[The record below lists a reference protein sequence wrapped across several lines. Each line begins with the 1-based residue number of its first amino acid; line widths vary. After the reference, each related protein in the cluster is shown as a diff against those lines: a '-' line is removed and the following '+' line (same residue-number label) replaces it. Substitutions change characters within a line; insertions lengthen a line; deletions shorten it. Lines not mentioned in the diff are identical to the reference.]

1 MASKSTIDQLKAKLK
16 ELLQN
21 GSVKMSVYFGLLDL
35 LDSGQDL
42 LFVSEA
48 MKTIDDAEAQEAAKT
63 AAKQAK
69 PSSGS
74 MTQAEYDAAKK
85 AKYQE
90 YKTGKITNYAY
101 IQWKKKNDP
110 ALNPAPAAPAAP
122 AGLTQAEYE
131 VLKKQKYADYKAG
144 KITNYAYI
152 QWKKKNDPSL
162 NGGAASAS
170 AAKSTA
176 TTAPDPGQA
185 AADKAVAEVEKRL
198 RKTYKQAYN
207 EITQKMTEWSK
218 AFADKDSE
226 MQGKVASG
234 EITQAQYDSWLQGQV
249 LAGDLWQKKLDQ
261 VSGVL
266 LEANQQAMEIV
277 NGQKMGVFAENAN
290 YQSYQ
295 LTQDTKLDLSF
306 AVYDVDAVAK
316 LIKDR
321 PELLPRKQVNGKK
334 DKAWNQNKMANIAAQ
349 AIIQGESIPQIAR
362 RIATET
368 ASDNMKAMVRYARTA
383 MTSAQNAGR
392 METLHRAKGMGI
404 QCKKVW
410 LATLDRRTRDS
421 HRNLDGQVRDIDEP
435 FDSDFGKIMFPGDP
449 EGHPGDVYNC
459 RCTLTY
465 QYEDY
470 PVDPSTNDRLMY
482 EEWDEEVPVKKKDKN
497 GKEYETKKIIHHRE
511 SKLVTDVTYNEWA
524 AVKQADKIN
533 SLNFAKVTLAEAQKA
548 VIKHKIKEDKVYSD
562 LWKDDVTLADYPAK
576 AASIDAKRDYY
587 TAEIEKLNNAIANG
601 QSWAKP
607 EKVKELEKKRKLLN
621 EFELNGQILQKRN
634 EALKALQDL
643 YDQVGYQKTA
653 TAPVVPGALKKPAKK
668 ASTGAAAGGG
678 TSGQAAATAGS
689 AGQAAAKSGQFA
701 ANAWDAKTKKAA
713 KYYDHKDDADK
724 VLRPELDALWDNLT
738 ETQKYAVWEYTAN
751 SNPMNKRLSGYA
763 DTKKWERKDFVGFGN
778 TVWGLED
785 TWRYLPSGME
795 KFGENGHSK
804 YHKAITELT
813 KAIEKSTLGRD
824 MWFKRQGGPGD
835 FAGMMEGGGF
845 KFEQIFNLLDGK
857 HSQAELDAALVGQRG
872 KNNAFTSVGIAKD
885 AMWSGNIWYNIYAPK
900 GTKGIY
906 AEPQSHYGQSMG
918 RKDVIYKK
926 GSSYSGIGSE
936 AEVIMQRGTEYRI
949 LAIRQKKDRWGDPE
963 YEVDMEIVAQPDYF
977 AHGDEDTYN
986 DGKTRHKK

>member
-1 MASKSTIDQLKAKLK
+1 
-16 ELLQN
+16 
-21 GSVKMSVYFGLLDL
+21 
-35 LDSGQDL
+35 
-42 LFVSEA
+42 
-48 MKTIDDAEAQEAAKT
+48 
-63 AAKQAK
+63 
-69 PSSGS
+69 
-74 MTQAEYDAAKK
+74 MTKAEYELEKK
-85 AKYQE
+85 KKYQE
-90 YKTGKITNYAY
+90 YKAGLITNYAY

-162 NGGAASAS
+162 NGGAASTS
-170 AAKSTA
+170 TAKSTSA
-176 TTAPDPGQA
+176 TVPDPGQV
-185 AADKAVAEVEKRL
+185 AADQAVAEVEKRL

-218 AFADKDSE
+218 AFADKESE

-249 LAGDLWQKKLDQ
+249 LAGDLWKKKLDQ

-316 LIKDR
+316 LVKDR

-334 DKAWNQNKMANIAAQ
+334 DKAWNQTKMANIAAQ

-465 QYEDY
+465 QYDEY
-470 PVDPSTNDRLMY
+470 PADPSNNQRYDQ
-482 EEWDEEVPVKKKDKN
+482 
-497 GKEYETKKIIHHRE
+497 E
-511 SKLVTDVTYNEWA
+511 SGQLVADMTYNEWSA
-524 AVKQADKIN
+524 AKEASKIN
-533 SLNFAKVTLAEAQKA
+533 SLNFAKVMLAEAQKE

-576 AASIDAKRDYY
+576 AASIAAKRDYY

-643 YDQVGYQKTA
+643 YDQVGYQKA
-653 TAPVVPGALKKPAKK
+653 AAVPVVPGAMKKPKT
-668 ASTGAAAGGG
+668 ASAGAAKAGG
-678 TSGQAAATAGS
+678 TSGQTAATAGT
-689 AGQAAAKSGQFA
+689 AAQPAAKAGQFA
-701 ANAWDAKTKKAA
+701 ADAWDAKTKKAA
-713 KYYDHKDDADK
+713 KLYNNRKTADK
-724 VLRPELDALWDNLT
+724 DLRAELDAQWDSLSDA
-738 ETQKYAVWEYTAN
+738 EKYAVWEYTHN
-751 SNPMNKRLSGYA
+751 SNPMNKPLSGYH
-763 DTKKWERKDFVGFGN
+763 DTWNRYSFVGFDKAE
-778 TVWGLED
+778 WGHED
-785 TWRYLPSGME
+785 NYNNRDFSDAP
-795 KFGENGHSK
+795 KFSRFGKNGHVTYK
-804 YHKAITELT
+804 KAVTDLT
-813 KAIEKSTLGRD
+813 KAIEKSSFSEGRWLVRGSD
-824 MWFKRQGGPGD
+824 SGGLAGMLEGAGMD
-835 FAGMMEGGGF
+835 FAQA
-845 KFEQIFNLLDGK
+845 KALFNGRYSLEEIN
-857 HSQAELDAALVGQRG
+857 QALVGKKA
-872 KNNAFTSVGIAKD
+872 KNHAFTSTGISTD
-885 AMWSGNIWYNIYAPK
+885 AGFGGEIKYRIYAPK

-906 AEPQSHYGQSMG
+906 AEPQSYFGHTTGFNERRPAQI
-918 RKDVIYKK
+918 DLYKK
-926 GSSYSGIGSE
+926 GESYTTVGGE
-936 AEVIMQRGTEYRI
+936 AEVILQRGTTFV
-949 LAIRQKKDRWGDPE
+949 IRGIKKSGRT
-963 YEVDMEIVAQPDYF
+963 YEIEMEISEQPDYF
-977 AHGDEDTYN
+977 THGDEDTFN